1 MAEYRF
7 TALSPAGKN
16 VIGIV
21 YSSNIFLARQKIN
34 EIAVRNKLKIRSIE
48 KKSTYIYRVRKP
60 GISKPID
67 GEQKAYSA
75 KEVELALQKLGY
87 EIVYV
92 RKKLFDFQLKPPTS
106 EIVSFVRISADLLR
120 EKLSYG
126 EILQLMI
133 NDVTNKTLLEALKD
147 INNDLKKGED
157 SEKVFRRYE
166 HILGKF
172 TSYMLGLASKSGN
185 MAEIYAATAK
195 FLERTQEFR
204 KNLRSAL
211 VTPII
216 TVIVLF
222 LTVIYY
228 VAEVFPATAELF
240 LRFDIELPP
249 MTAATLKLSHFLQNN
264 FLYFLLAFAIPTVL
278 LFFYYAQTTKGKVI
292 VHKLMLKLPLIGNLI
307 HKSII
312 EIFCRV
318 FYSLYTGSAENIEPI
333 RIAAEATGNK
343 YFEARIKTVAIPIMI
358 REGKGLTEAFEAAD
372 VFTKTAISRFHA
384 GEETGTVRNVALQIA
399 NYYESETTHKLKFLI
414 ESIQLIIAM
423 FIMIV
428 ITALTLISAE
438 TATIRPKYPGMGF
451 INIIQGIFNL

>member
-1 MAEYRF
+1 MPEYRF
-7 TALSPAGKN
+7 NAIASNGKT

-21 YSSNIFLARQKIN
+21 HSPNIFIARQKIK
-34 EIAVRNKLKIRSIE
+34 EIIQKNRLRLRSVE
-48 KKSTYIYRVRKP
+48 KKSTFLYKVKKAGLP
-60 GISKPID
+60 KPII

-75 KEVELALQKLGY
+75 SEVQQALQKLGY
-87 EIVYV
+87 DVIYV
-92 RKKLFDFQLKPPTS
+92 RKKLLDLQLKPPTS

-120 EKLSYG
+120 EKMSYG

-133 NDVTNKTLLEALKD
+133 NDVTNKALRDALKD

-166 HILGKF
+166 HVLGKF
-172 TSYMLGLASKSGN
+172 TAYMLGLASKSGN
-185 MAEIYAATAK
+185 MAEIYSATAK
-195 FLERTQEFR
+195 FLERNQEFR

-211 VTPII
+211 VTPTI
-216 TVIVLF
+216 TVIALI

-228 VAEVFPATAELF
+228 VAKVFPATAELF

-249 MTAATLKLSHFLQNN
+249 MTAATLKLSYFLQNN
-264 FLYFLLAFAIPTVL
+264 ILYILLLVSLPFIFLI
-278 LFFYYAQTTKGKVI
+278 YYYQTTNGRI
-292 VHKLMLKLPLIGNLI
+292 NLHKILLKLPVIGNLI

-333 RIAAEATGNK
+333 KIAAEATGNK
-343 YFEARIKTVAIPIMI
+343 YFEDRIKNVAIPIMI
-358 REGKGLTEAFEAAD
+358 REGKGLTEAFEAAG
-372 VFTKTAISRFHA
+372 VFTRTAISRFHS
-384 GEETGTVRNVALQIA
+384 GEETGTVKNVALQIA

-414 ESIQLIIAM
+414 EAIQLAIAM

-438 TATIRPKYPGMGF
+438 TATIRPKYPGMSF
-451 INIIQGIFNL
+451 INFIQGLF

>member
-7 TALSPAGKN
+7 NALSPTGKT
-16 VIGIV
+16 VVGIIH
-21 YSSNIFLARQKIN
+21 SSNIISARQKIK
-34 EIAVRNKLKIRSIE
+34 EITVKNKLRLRSIE
-48 KKSTYIYRVRKP
+48 KKSTFIYKARKQ
-60 GISKPID
+60 GIAKPII

-75 KEVELALQKLGY
+75 AEVEQALKKLGY
-87 EIVYV
+87 EVIFV
-92 RKKLFDFQLKPPTS
+92 RRKLFDLQTKPPTS

-120 EKLSYG
+120 EKMSYG

-133 NDVTNKTLLEALKD
+133 NDVTNKSLRDALKD
-147 INNDLKKGED
+147 INNDLKRGED

-166 HILGKF
+166 HVLGKF
-172 TSYMLGLASKSGN
+172 TAYMLGLASKSGN
-185 MAEIYAATAK
+185 MAEIYSATAK
-195 FLERTQEFR
+195 FLERNQEFR

-211 VTPII
+211 VTPTI
-216 TVIVLF
+216 TVIALI

-228 VAEVFPATAELF
+228 VAKVFPATAELF

-264 FLYFLLAFAIPTVL
+264 FLYIVL
-278 LFFYYAQTTKGKVI
+278 LFALPVIFLFYYYQTPKGKVNL
-292 VHKLMLKLPLIGNLI
+292 HKILLKLPVLGNLI

-343 YFEARIKTVAIPIMI
+343 YFEDRIKSVAIPIMI
-358 REGKGLTEAFEAAD
+358 REGKGLTDAFEAAG
-372 VFTKTAISRFHA
+372 VFTKTAISRFHS
-384 GEETGTVRNVALQIA
+384 GEETGTVKNVALQIA

-414 ESIQLIIAM
+414 ESIQLAIAM

-438 TATIRPKYPGMGF
+438 TATIRPKYPGMSF
-451 INIIQGIFNL
+451 INLIQGLF

>member
-1 MAEYRF
+1 MPEYRF
-7 TALSPAGKN
+7 NAISPTGKT

-21 YSSNIFLARQKIN
+21 QSSNVFAAKQKIK
-34 EIAVRNKLKIRSIE
+34 EIIQKNNLRLRSIE
-48 KKSTYIYRVRKP
+48 RKSTFIYKARKSGSP
-60 GISKPID
+60 KPII

-75 KEVELALQKLGY
+75 KEVEQALQKLGY
-87 EIVYV
+87 DVIFV
-92 RKKLFDFQLKPPTS
+92 RKKLLDLQLKPPTS

-120 EKLSYG
+120 EKMSYG

-133 NDVTNKTLLEALKD
+133 NDVTNKALRDALKD
-147 INNDLKKGED
+147 INNDLKRGED

-166 HILGKF
+166 HVLGKF
-172 TSYMLGLASKSGN
+172 TAYMLGLASKSGN
-185 MAEIYAATAK
+185 MAEIYSATAK
-195 FLERTQEFR
+195 FLERNQEFR

-211 VTPII
+211 VTPTI
-216 TVIVLF
+216 TVIALI

-228 VAEVFPATAELF
+228 VAKVFPATAELF
-240 LRFDIELPP
+240 LRFDIDLPP
-249 MTAATLKLSHFLQNN
+249 MTAATLKLSYFLQNN
-264 FLYFLLAFAIPTVL
+264 FLYLLL
-278 LFFYYAQTTKGKVI
+278 LMILPVIILFYFYQTPRGKI
-292 VHKLMLKLPLIGNLI
+292 KMHQILLKLPVIGNLV

-343 YFEARIKTVAIPIMI
+343 YFEDRIKNVAIPIMI
-358 REGKGLTEAFEAAD
+358 REGKGLTDAFEAAG
-372 VFTKTAISRFHA
+372 VFTKTAISRFHS
-384 GEETGTVRNVALQIA
+384 GEETGTVKNVALQIA

-414 ESIQLIIAM
+414 EAIQLAIAM

-438 TATIRPKYPGMGF
+438 TATIRPKYPGMSF
-451 INIIQGIFNL
+451 INLIQGLF

>member
-1 MAEYRF
+1 MPEYRF
-7 TALSPAGKN
+7 NAIATNGKT

-21 YSSNIFLARQKIN
+21 HSPNIFVAKQKIK
-34 EIAVRNKLKIRSIE
+34 EIINKNKLRLRSIE
-48 KKSTYIYRVRKP
+48 RKSTFIYKARKTGSP
-60 GISKPID
+60 KPIL
-67 GEQKAYSA
+67 GEQKAYTA
-75 KEVELALQKLGY
+75 NEVEQALQKLGY
-87 EIVYV
+87 DVIYV
-92 RKKLFDFQLKPPTS
+92 RKKLLDLQLKPPTS

-120 EKLSYG
+120 EKMSYG

-133 NDVTNKTLLEALKD
+133 NDVTNKALRDALKD

-166 HILGKF
+166 HVLGKF
-172 TSYMLGLASKSGN
+172 TAYMLGLASKSGN
-185 MAEIYAATAK
+185 MAEIYSATAK
-195 FLERTQEFR
+195 FLERNQEFK

-211 VTPII
+211 VTPTV
-216 TVIVLF
+216 TVIALI

-228 VAEVFPATAELF
+228 VAKVFPATAELF

-249 MTAATLKLSHFLQNN
+249 MTAATLKFSYFLQNN
-264 FLYFLLAFAIPTVL
+264 ILYIVL
-278 LFFYYAQTTKGKVI
+278 LLSLPFIFLIYYYQTTKGKVNL
-292 VHKLMLKLPLIGNLI
+292 HKFLLKLPVIGNLI

-333 RIAAEATGNK
+333 KIAAEATGNK
-343 YFEARIKTVAIPIMI
+343 YFEDRIKNVAIPIMI
-358 REGKGLTEAFEAAD
+358 REGKGLTEAFEAAG
-372 VFTKTAISRFHA
+372 VFTKTAISRFHS
-384 GEETGTVRNVALQIA
+384 GEETGTVKNVALQIA

-414 ESIQLIIAM
+414 EAIQLAIAM

-438 TATIRPKYPGMGF
+438 TATIRPKYPGMSF
-451 INIIQGIFNL
+451 INLLQGLV

>member
-7 TALSPAGKN
+7 NAISPNGKT
-16 VIGIV
+16 VVGIIH
-21 YSSNIFLARQKIN
+21 SPNIISARQKIK
-34 EIAVRNKLKIRSIE
+34 EIVQKNKLRLRSIE
-48 KKSTYIYRVRKP
+48 KKSTFIYKAKKP
-60 GISKPID
+60 GTSKPIV
-67 GEQKAYSA
+67 GEQKAYNAS
-75 KEVELALQKLGY
+75 EVEQALRKLGY
-87 EIVYV
+87 EVVYV
-92 RKKLFDFQLKPPTS
+92 RKKLFDLQAKPPTS

-120 EKLSYG
+120 EKMSYG

-133 NDVTNKTLLEALKD
+133 NDVTNKALRDALKD
-147 INNDLKKGED
+147 INNDLKRGED

-166 HILGKF
+166 HVLGKF
-172 TSYMLGLASKSGN
+172 TAYMLGLASKSGN
-185 MAEIYAATAK
+185 MAEIYSATAK
-195 FLERTQEFR
+195 FLERNQEFR

-211 VTPII
+211 VTPTI
-216 TVIVLF
+216 TVIALI

-228 VAEVFPATAELF
+228 VAKVFPATAELF

-264 FLYFLLAFAIPTVL
+264 FLYIIL
-278 LFFYYAQTTKGKVI
+278 LFLIPIVFLFYYYQTPAGKVNL
-292 VHKLMLKLPLIGNLI
+292 HKLLLKLPVLGNLI

-333 RIAAEATGNK
+333 KIAAEATGNK
-343 YFEARIKTVAIPIMI
+343 YFEDRIKNVAIPIMI
-358 REGKGLTEAFEAAD
+358 REGKGLTDAFEAAG
-372 VFTKTAISRFHA
+372 VFTKTAISRFHS
-384 GEETGTVRNVALQIA
+384 GEETGTVKNVALQIA

-414 ESIQLIIAM
+414 EAIQLAIAM

-438 TATIRPKYPGMGF
+438 TATIRPKYPGMSF
-451 INIIQGIFNL
+451 INLIQGLF

>member
-7 TALSPAGKN
+7 NAISQTGKMI
-16 VIGIV
+16 VGVV
-21 YSSNIFLARQKIN
+21 YSSNVFSAKQKIN
-34 EIAVRNKLKIRSIE
+34 EIAQKNKLRIRNIE
-48 KKSTYIYRVRKP
+48 RKSTYFYKVKKTAQP
-60 GISKPID
+60 KPIV
-67 GEQKAYSA
+67 GEQKAYSSD
-75 KEVELALQKLGY
+75 EVKQALEKLGY
-87 EIVYV
+87 QVVYV
-92 RKKLFDFQLKPPTS
+92 RKKLFDLQLKPPTS

-120 EKLSYG
+120 EKMSYG

-133 NDVTNKTLLEALKD
+133 NDVTNKSLRDALKG

-166 HILGKF
+166 HVLGKF
-172 TSYMLGLASKSGN
+172 TAYMLGLASKSGN
-185 MAEIYAATAK
+185 MAEIYTATAK
-195 FLERTQEFR
+195 FLERNQEFR

-211 VTPII
+211 VTPTI
-216 TVIVLF
+216 TVIALI

-228 VAEVFPATAELF
+228 VAKVFPATAELF

-264 FLYFLLAFAIPTVL
+264 FGLILLLMVLPIILIALY
-278 LFFYYAQTTKGKVI
+278 YQSSKGKIVI
-292 VHKLMLKLPLIGNLI
+292 HKLMLKIPVVGNLI
-307 HKSII
+307 HKSLI

-343 YFEARIKTVAIPIMI
+343 YFEDRIKNVAIPIMI
-358 REGKGLTEAFEAAD
+358 REGKGITEAFEAAG
-372 VFTKTAISRFHA
+372 VFTKTAISRFHS
-384 GEETGTVRNVALQIA
+384 GEETGTVKNVALQIA

-414 ESIQLIIAM
+414 EAIQLAIAM

-438 TATIRPKYPGMGF
+438 TATIRPKYPGMSF
-451 INIIQGIFNL
+451 INLIQGLF

>member
-7 TALSPAGKN
+7 SAISSSGKT
-16 VIGIV
+16 VVGIIH
-21 YSSNIFLARQKIN
+21 SSNIFSARQRIN
-34 EIAVRNKLKIRSIE
+34 EIAQKNQLRVRSIE
-48 KKSTYIYRVRKP
+48 KKSTFLYKAKKP
-60 GISKPID
+60 GTVKPIL
-67 GEQKAYSA
+67 GEQKAYTA
-75 KEVELALQKLGY
+75 EEVEQALRKLGY
-87 EIVYV
+87 EVVSV

-106 EIVSFVRISADLLR
+106 EIVSFVRISADLLK
-120 EKLSYG
+120 EKMSYG

-133 NDVTNKTLLEALKD
+133 NDVTNKTLRDALKD

-166 HILGKF
+166 HVLGKF
-172 TSYMLGLASKSGN
+172 TAYMLGLASKSGN
-185 MAEIYAATAK
+185 MAEIYMATAK
-195 FLERTQEFR
+195 FLERNQEFR

-211 VTPII
+211 VTPTI
-216 TVIVLF
+216 TVIALI

-228 VAEVFPATAELF
+228 VAKVFPATAELF

-249 MTAATLKLSHFLQNN
+249 LTAATLKLSHFLQNN
-264 FLYFLLAFAIPTVL
+264 FSFIILLMALPFLFL
-278 LFFYYAQTTKGKVI
+278 FYYSQTTNGKIVLHKWLLKLPVLGNI
-292 VHKLMLKLPLIGNLI
+292 VHKSM
-307 HKSII
+307 I

-343 YFEARIKTVAIPIMI
+343 YFEDRIKRVAIPIMI
-358 REGKGLTEAFEAAD
+358 REGKGLTEAFEAAG

-384 GEETGTVRNVALQIA
+384 GEETGTIRNVALQVA

-414 ESIQLIIAM
+414 EAIQLAIAM

-438 TATIRPKYPGMGF
+438 TATIRPKYPGMSF
-451 INIIQGIFNL
+451 IINLIQGLF

>member
-1 MAEYRF
+1 MPEYRF
-7 TALSPAGKN
+7 NAISPSGKT
-16 VIGIV
+16 VVGIV
-21 YSSNIFLARQKIN
+21 YSPNIFSAKSKIN
-34 EIAVRNKLKIRSIE
+34 EIIQKNKLRLRSIE
-48 KKSTYIYRVRKP
+48 KKSTFLYKAKKS
-60 GISKPID
+60 GISKPVF
-67 GEQKAYSA
+67 GEQKAYNAS
-75 KEVELALQKLGY
+75 EVEQALQKLGY
-87 EIVYV
+87 EVIYV

-120 EKLSYG
+120 EKMSYG

-133 NDVTNKTLLEALKD
+133 NDVTNKALRDALKD
-147 INNDLKKGED
+147 INNDLKRGED

-166 HILGKF
+166 DVLGKF
-172 TSYMLGLASKSGN
+172 TAYMLGLASKSGN
-185 MAEIYAATAK
+185 MAEIYSATAK
-195 FLERTQEFR
+195 FLERNQEFR

-211 VTPII
+211 ITPTI
-216 TVIVLF
+216 TVIALI

-228 VAEVFPATAELF
+228 VAKVFPATAELF

-264 FLYFLLAFAIPTVL
+264 FLYIILLMSIPVIFL
-278 LFFYYAQTTKGKVI
+278 FYFYSTPKGKI
-292 VHKLMLKLPLIGNLI
+292 KIHKILLKLPLIGNLI

-343 YFEARIKTVAIPIMI
+343 YFEDRIKNVAIPIMI
-358 REGKGLTEAFEAAD
+358 REGKGLTEAFEAAG
-372 VFTKTAISRFHA
+372 VFTKTAIARFHS
-384 GEETGTVRNVALQIA
+384 GEETGTVKNVALQIA

-414 ESIQLIIAM
+414 EAIQLAIAM

-438 TATIRPKYPGMGF
+438 TATIRPKYPGMSF
-451 INIIQGIFNL
+451 INLIQGLL

>member
-7 TALSPAGKN
+7 SAISPSGKT
-16 VIGIV
+16 VVGIV
-21 YSSNIFLARQKIN
+21 HSSNIFNAKQRIN
-34 EIAVRNKLKIRSIE
+34 EIARKNQLRIRSIE
-48 KKSTYIYRVRKP
+48 KKSTFLYKAKKIGV
-60 GISKPID
+60 SKPIL
-67 GEQKAYSA
+67 GEQKAYTA
-75 KEVELALQKLGY
+75 EEVKQALQKLGY
-87 EIVYV
+87 EVVYV
-92 RKKLFDFQLKPPTS
+92 RKKLFDLQLKPPTS
-106 EIVSFVRISADLLR
+106 EIVSFVRISADLLK
-120 EKLSYG
+120 EKMSYG

-133 NDVTNKTLLEALKD
+133 NDVTNRTLRETLKD

-166 HILGKF
+166 HVLGKF
-172 TSYMLGLASKSGN
+172 TAYMLGLASKSGN
-185 MAEIYAATAK
+185 MAEIYLATAK
-195 FLERTQEFR
+195 FLERNQEFR

-211 VTPII
+211 VTPTI
-216 TVIVLF
+216 TVIALI

-228 VAEVFPATAELF
+228 VAKVFPATAELF

-249 MTAATLKLSHFLQNN
+249 LTAATLKLSHFLQENI
-264 FLYFLLAFAIPTVL
+264 LLIMLLMILPFIF
-278 LFFYYAQTTKGKVI
+278 LFFYSQTIKGKI
-292 VHKLMLKLPLIGNLI
+292 TLHKLMLKIPILGNII

-343 YFEARIKTVAIPIMI
+343 YFEDRIKNVAIPIMI
-358 REGKGLTEAFEAAD
+358 REGKGLTEAFEVAG
-372 VFTKTAISRFHA
+372 VFTKTALSRFHS
-384 GEETGTVRNVALQIA
+384 GEETGTIRNVALQVA

-414 ESIQLIIAM
+414 ETIQLAIAM

-438 TATIRPKYPGMGF
+438 TATIRPKYPGMLF
-451 INIIQGIFNL
+451 IINLIQGWF

>member
-1 MAEYRF
+1 MPEYRF
-7 TALSPAGKN
+7 NAISPTGKT

-21 YSSNIFLARQKIN
+21 HSSNIIAARQKIK
-34 EIAVRNKLKIRSIE
+34 EIVEKNKLRLRSIE
-48 KKSTYIYRVRKP
+48 KKSTFIYKARKP
-60 GISKPID
+60 GLSKPIV
-67 GEQKAYSA
+67 GEQKAYASS
-75 KEVELALQKLGY
+75 EVEQALIKLGY
-87 EIVYV
+87 EVIYV
-92 RKKLFDFQLKPPTS
+92 RKKLFDLQTKPPTS

-120 EKLSYG
+120 EKMSYG

-133 NDVTNKTLLEALKD
+133 NDVTNKALRDALKE
-147 INNDLKKGED
+147 INNDLKRGED

-166 HILGKF
+166 HVLGKF
-172 TSYMLGLASKSGN
+172 TAYMLGLASKSGN
-185 MAEIYAATAK
+185 MAEIYSATAK
-195 FLERTQEFR
+195 FLERNQEFR

-211 VTPII
+211 VTPTI
-216 TVIVLF
+216 TVIALI

-228 VAEVFPATAELF
+228 VAKVFPATAELF

-249 MTAATLKLSHFLQNN
+249 LTAATLKLSYFLQNN
-264 FLYFLLAFAIPTVL
+264 FLFILLLMAIPVVL
-278 LFFYYAQTTKGKVI
+278 LFYYYQTPKGKVNL
-292 VHKLMLKLPLIGNLI
+292 HKYLLKLPVIGNLI

-343 YFEARIKTVAIPIMI
+343 YFEDRIKNVAIPIMI
-358 REGKGLTEAFEAAD
+358 REGKGLTDAFEAAG
-372 VFTKTAISRFHA
+372 VFTKTAISRFHS
-384 GEETGTVRNVALQIA
+384 GEETGTVKNVALQIA

-414 ESIQLIIAM
+414 EAIQLAIAM

-438 TATIRPKYPGMGF
+438 TATIRPKYPGMSF
-451 INIIQGIFNL
+451 INLIQGLF

>member
-7 TALSPAGKN
+7 NAISPTGKT
-16 VIGIV
+16 VVGIIH
-21 YSSNIFLARQKIN
+21 SPNIISAKQKIK
-34 EIAVRNKLKIRSIE
+34 EIVQKNKLRLRSIE
-48 KKSTYIYRVRKP
+48 KKSTYLYKSRKP
-60 GISKPID
+60 GISKPII
-67 GEQKAYSA
+67 GEQKAFSPS
-75 KEVELALQKLGY
+75 EVEQALRKLGY
-87 EIVYV
+87 EVVYV
-92 RKKLFDFQLKPPTS
+92 RKKLFDFQAKPPTS
-106 EIVSFVRISADLLR
+106 EIVSFVRISADLLK
-120 EKLSYG
+120 EKMSYG

-133 NDVTNKTLLEALKD
+133 NDVTNKALRDALKD
-147 INNDLKKGED
+147 INNDLKRGED

-166 HILGKF
+166 HVLGKF
-172 TSYMLGLASKSGN
+172 TAYMLGLASKSGN
-185 MAEIYAATAK
+185 MAEIYSATAK
-195 FLERTQEFR
+195 FLERNQEFR

-211 VTPII
+211 VTPTI
-216 TVIVLF
+216 TVIALI

-228 VAEVFPATAELF
+228 VAKVFPATAELF

-264 FLYFLLAFAIPTVL
+264 FLYIILLFLLPIVIL
-278 LFFYYAQTTKGKVI
+278 FYYYQTQSGKI
-292 VHKLMLKLPLIGNLI
+292 NLHKLLLKLPIIGNLI

-343 YFEARIKTVAIPIMI
+343 YFEDRIKNVAIPIMI
-358 REGKGLTEAFEAAD
+358 REGKGLTDAFEAAG
-372 VFTKTAISRFHA
+372 VFTKTAISRFHS
-384 GEETGTVRNVALQIA
+384 GEETGTVKNVALQIA

-414 ESIQLIIAM
+414 EAIQLAIAM

-438 TATIRPKYPGMGF
+438 TATIRPKYPGMSF
-451 INIIQGIFNL
+451 INLIQGIF

>member
-1 MAEYRF
+1 MPEYRF
-7 TALSPAGKN
+7 NAIAANGKS

-21 YSSNIFLARQKIN
+21 NSSNIISARKLIK
-34 EIAVRNKLKIRSIE
+34 EIAVKNKLKIRSVE
-48 KKSTYIYRVRKP
+48 KKSTYLYKVKKQGSVT
-60 GISKPID
+60 GIT

-75 KEVELALQKLGY
+75 KEVEAALQKLGY
-87 EIVYV
+87 NVIYV
-92 RKKLFDFQLKPPTS
+92 RKKLFDLQLKPPTS

-120 EKLSYG
+120 EKMSYG
-126 EILQLMI
+126 EILTLMI
-133 NDVTNKTLLEALKD
+133 NDVTNKNLRDALKD
-147 INNDLKKGED
+147 INNDLKRGED

-166 HILGKF
+166 HVFGRF

-185 MAEIYAATAK
+185 MAEIYSATAK
-195 FLERTQEFR
+195 FLERNQEFR

-211 VTPII
+211 ITPTI
-216 TVIVLF
+216 TIIVLI

-228 VAEVFPATAELF
+228 VAEVFPSTAELF
-240 LRFDIELPP
+240 LRFDIDLPP
-249 MTAATLKLSHFLQNN
+249 LTASTLKLSYFLQQN
-264 FLYFLLAFAIPTVL
+264 IGSIIL
-278 LFFYYAQTTKGKVI
+278 LFLVPVMAIAYWYQTKNGKI
-292 VHKLMLKLPLIGNLI
+292 YIHKMMLKLPLIGNLI

-343 YFEARIKTVAIPIMI
+343 YFEDRIKNIAIPIMI
-358 REGKGLTEAFEAAD
+358 RHGKGLTEAFEAAG

-384 GEETGTVRNVALQIA
+384 GEETGTVKNVALQVA

-414 ESIQLIIAM
+414 EGIQLLIAM

-428 ITALTLISAE
+428 ITVLTLISAE
-438 TATIRPKYPGMGF
+438 TATIRPKYPGMSF
-451 INIIQGIFNL
+451 INLILGWF

>member
-7 TALSPAGKN
+7 NAISLNGKQ

-21 YSSNIFLARQKIN
+21 HSSNILSARQRIN
-34 EIAVRNKLKIRSIE
+34 DIVKRNNLRLRSIE
-48 KKSTYIYRVRKP
+48 KKSTYLYKAKKVGTP
-60 GISKPID
+60 KPIT
-67 GEQKAYSA
+67 GEQKAYTA
-75 KEVELALQKLGY
+75 EEVEQALKKLGY
-87 EIVYV
+87 EVLYV
-92 RKKLFDFQLKPPTS
+92 RKKLFDFELKPPTS
-106 EIVSFVRISADLLR
+106 EIVSFVRISADLLK
-120 EKLSYG
+120 EKMSYG

-133 NDVTNKTLLEALKD
+133 NDVTNKALREALRN
-147 INNDLKKGED
+147 INNDLKRGED

-172 TSYMLGLASKSGN
+172 TAYMLGLASKSGN
-185 MAEIYAATAK
+185 MADIYMATAK
-195 FLERTQEFR
+195 FLERNQEFR

-211 VTPII
+211 VTPTI
-216 TVIVLF
+216 TVIALI

-228 VAEVFPATAELF
+228 VAKVFPATAELF

-264 FLYFLLAFAIPTVL
+264 L
-278 LFFYYAQTTKGKVI
+278 LFIMLAMMAPVIFFAYYYSTPKGKV
-292 VHKLMLKLPLIGNLI
+292 VLHKLMLQLPLLGNII

-318 FYSLYTGSAENIEPI
+318 FYSLYTGSAENVEPI

-343 YFEARIKTVAIPIMI
+343 YFEERIKNVAIPIMI
-358 REGKGLTEAFEAAD
+358 REGKGLTEAFEAAG
-372 VFTKTAISRFHA
+372 VFTKTAISRFHS
-384 GEETGTVRNVALQIA
+384 GEETGTVKKVALQIA

-414 ESIQLIIAM
+414 EGIQLAIAM

-438 TATIRPKYPGMGF
+438 TATIRPKYPGMSF
-451 INIIQGIFNL
+451 INLIQGLF

>member
-7 TALSPAGKN
+7 NALSPTGKT
-16 VIGIV
+16 VVGIIH
-21 YSSNIFLARQKIN
+21 SSNIISARQKIK
-34 EIAVRNKLKIRSIE
+34 EITVKNKLRLRSIE
-48 KKSTYIYRVRKP
+48 KKSTFIYKARKQ
-60 GISKPID
+60 GIAKPII

-75 KEVELALQKLGY
+75 AEVEQALKKLGY
-87 EIVYV
+87 EVIFV
-92 RKKLFDFQLKPPTS
+92 RRKLFDLQTKPPTS

-120 EKLSYG
+120 EKMSYG

-133 NDVTNKTLLEALKD
+133 NDVTNKSLRDALKD
-147 INNDLKKGED
+147 INNDLKRGED

-166 HILGKF
+166 HVLGKF
-172 TSYMLGLASKSGN
+172 TAYMLGLASKSGN
-185 MAEIYAATAK
+185 MAEIYSATAK
-195 FLERTQEFR
+195 FLERNQEFR

-211 VTPII
+211 VTPTI
-216 TVIVLF
+216 TVIALI

-228 VAEVFPATAELF
+228 IAKVFPATAELF

-264 FLYFLLAFAIPTVL
+264 FLYIVL
-278 LFFYYAQTTKGKVI
+278 LFALPVIFLFYYYQTPKGKVNL
-292 VHKLMLKLPLIGNLI
+292 HKILLKLPVLGNLI

-343 YFEARIKTVAIPIMI
+343 YFEDRIKSVAIPIMI
-358 REGKGLTEAFEAAD
+358 REGKGLTDAFEAAG
-372 VFTKTAISRFHA
+372 VFTKTAISRFHS
-384 GEETGTVRNVALQIA
+384 GEETGTVKNVALQIA

-414 ESIQLIIAM
+414 ESIQLAIAM

-438 TATIRPKYPGMGF
+438 TATIRPKYPGMSF
-451 INIIQGIFNL
+451 INLIQGLF

>member
-7 TALSPAGKN
+7 SAISPSGKT
-16 VIGIV
+16 VVGIV
-21 YSSNIFLARQKIN
+21 HSSNIFNAKQRIN
-34 EIAVRNKLKIRSIE
+34 EIARKNQLRIRSIE
-48 KKSTYIYRVRKP
+48 KKSTFLYKAKKIGV
-60 GISKPID
+60 SKPIL
-67 GEQKAYSA
+67 GEQKAYTA
-75 KEVELALQKLGY
+75 EEVKQALQKLGY
-87 EIVYV
+87 EVVYV
-92 RKKLFDFQLKPPTS
+92 RKKLFDLQLKPPTS
-106 EIVSFVRISADLLR
+106 EIVSFVRISADLLK
-120 EKLSYG
+120 EKMSYG

-133 NDVTNKTLLEALKD
+133 NDVTNRTLRETLKD

-166 HILGKF
+166 HVLGKF
-172 TSYMLGLASKSGN
+172 TAYMLGLASKSGN
-185 MAEIYAATAK
+185 MAEIYLATAK
-195 FLERTQEFR
+195 FLERNQEFR

-211 VTPII
+211 VTPTI
-216 TVIVLF
+216 TVIALI

-228 VAEVFPATAELF
+228 VAKVFPATAELF

-249 MTAATLKLSHFLQNN
+249 LTAATLKLSHFLQENI
-264 FLYFLLAFAIPTVL
+264 LLIMLLMILPFIF
-278 LFFYYAQTTKGKVI
+278 LFFYSQTIKGKI
-292 VHKLMLKLPLIGNLI
+292 TLHKLMLKIPILGNII

-343 YFEARIKTVAIPIMI
+343 YFEDRIKNVAIPIMI
-358 REGKGLTEAFEAAD
+358 REGKGLTEAFEVAG
-372 VFTKTAISRFHA
+372 VFTKTALSRFHS
-384 GEETGTVRNVALQIA
+384 GEETGTIRNVALQVA

-414 ESIQLIIAM
+414 ETIQLAIAM

-438 TATIRPKYPGMGF
+438 TATIRPKYPGMSF
-451 INIIQGIFNL
+451 IINLIQGWF

>member
-7 TALSPAGKN
+7 SAISPSGKT
-16 VIGIV
+16 VVGIV
-21 YSSNIFLARQKIN
+21 HSSNIFNAKQRIN
-34 EIAVRNKLKIRSIE
+34 EIARKNQLRIRSIE
-48 KKSTYIYRVRKP
+48 KKSTFLYKAKKIGV
-60 GISKPID
+60 SKPIL
-67 GEQKAYSA
+67 GEQKAYTA
-75 KEVELALQKLGY
+75 EEVKLALQKLGY
-87 EIVYV
+87 EVVYV
-92 RKKLFDFQLKPPTS
+92 RKKLFDLQLKPPTS
-106 EIVSFVRISADLLR
+106 EIVSFVRISADLLK
-120 EKLSYG
+120 EKMSYG

-133 NDVTNKTLLEALKD
+133 NDVTNRTLRETLKD

-166 HILGKF
+166 HVLGKF
-172 TSYMLGLASKSGN
+172 TAYMLGLASKSGN
-185 MAEIYAATAK
+185 MAEIYLATAK
-195 FLERTQEFR
+195 FLERNQEFR

-211 VTPII
+211 VTPTI
-216 TVIVLF
+216 TVIALI

-228 VAEVFPATAELF
+228 VAKVFPATAELF

-249 MTAATLKLSHFLQNN
+249 LTAATLKLSHFLQNN
-264 FLYFLLAFAIPTVL
+264 ILYILLIMFLPFIFL
-278 LFFYYAQTTKGKVI
+278 FYYSQTQKGKI
-292 VHKLMLKLPLIGNLI
+292 VLHKWMLKIPIMGNII

-343 YFEARIKTVAIPIMI
+343 YFEDRIKNVAIPIMI
-358 REGKGLTEAFEAAD
+358 REGKGLTEAFEVAG
-372 VFTKTAISRFHA
+372 VFTKTALSRFHS
-384 GEETGTVRNVALQIA
+384 GEETGTIRNVALQVA

-414 ESIQLIIAM
+414 ETIQLAIAM

-438 TATIRPKYPGMGF
+438 TATIRPKYPGMSF
-451 INIIQGIFNL
+451 IINLIQGWF

>member
-1 MAEYRF
+1 MPEYRF
-7 TALSPAGKN
+7 NAIAPTGKT

-21 YSSNIFLARQKIN
+21 QSPNIFVAKQKIK
-34 EIAVRNKLKIRSIE
+34 EIIQKNKLRLRSIE
-48 KKSTYIYRVRKP
+48 RKSTYIYKARKT
-60 GISKPID
+60 GSAKPII

-75 KEVELALQKLGY
+75 KEVEQALQKLGY
-87 EIVYV
+87 DVLFV
-92 RKKLFDFQLKPPTS
+92 RKKILDLQLKPPTS

-120 EKLSYG
+120 EKMSYG

-133 NDVTNKTLLEALKD
+133 NDVTNKALRDALKD

-166 HILGKF
+166 HVFGKF
-172 TSYMLGLASKSGN
+172 TAYMLGLASKSGN
-185 MAEIYAATAK
+185 MAEIYSATAK
-195 FLERTQEFR
+195 FLERNQEFR

-211 VTPII
+211 VTPTI
-216 TVIVLF
+216 TVIALI

-228 VAEVFPATAELF
+228 VAKVFPATAELF

-249 MTAATLKLSHFLQNN
+249 MTAATLKLSYFLQNN
-264 FLYFLLAFAIPTVL
+264 FLYLLLVMIIPILVL
-278 LFFYYAQTTKGKVI
+278 FYYYQTPRGKVKI
-292 VHKLMLKLPLIGNLI
+292 HQILLKLPVIGNLI

-333 RIAAEATGNK
+333 KIAAEATGNK
-343 YFEARIKTVAIPIMI
+343 YFEDRIKNVAIPIMI
-358 REGKGLTEAFEAAD
+358 REGKGLTDAFEATG
-372 VFTKTAISRFHA
+372 VFTKTAISRFHS
-384 GEETGTVRNVALQIA
+384 GEETGTVKNVALQIA

-414 ESIQLIIAM
+414 EAIQLAIAM

-438 TATIRPKYPGMGF
+438 TATIRPKYPGMSF
-451 INIIQGIFNL
+451 INLIWGLF

>member
-1 MAEYRF
+1 MPEYRF
-7 TALSPAGKN
+7 NAIASNGKT

-21 YSSNIFLARQKIN
+21 HSPNIFIARQKIR
-34 EIAVRNKLKIRSIE
+34 EIIQKNKLRLRSIE
-48 KKSTYIYRVRKP
+48 KKSTFLYKVKKAGLPKP
-60 GISKPID
+60 VI
-67 GEQKAYSA
+67 GEQKAYTAS
-75 KEVELALQKLGY
+75 EVQQALQKLGY
-87 EIVYV
+87 EVIYV
-92 RKKLFDFQLKPPTS
+92 RKKLLDLQLKPPTS

-120 EKLSYG
+120 EKMSYG

-133 NDVTNKTLLEALKD
+133 NDVTNKALRDALKD

-166 HILGKF
+166 HVLGKF
-172 TSYMLGLASKSGN
+172 TAYMLGLASKSGN
-185 MAEIYAATAK
+185 MAEIYSATAK
-195 FLERTQEFR
+195 FLERNQEFR

-211 VTPII
+211 VTPTI
-216 TVIVLF
+216 TVIALI

-228 VAEVFPATAELF
+228 VAKVFPATAELF

-249 MTAATLKLSHFLQNN
+249 MTAATLKLSYFLQNN
-264 FLYFLLAFAIPTVL
+264 ILYILLLVSLPFIFLI
-278 LFFYYAQTTKGKVI
+278 YYYQTTKGKI
-292 VHKLMLKLPLIGNLI
+292 ILHKILLKLPVIGNLV

-333 RIAAEATGNK
+333 KIAAEATGNK
-343 YFEARIKTVAIPIMI
+343 YFEDRIKNVAIPIMI
-358 REGKGLTEAFEAAD
+358 REGKGLTEAFEAAG
-372 VFTKTAISRFHA
+372 VFTRTAISRFHS
-384 GEETGTVRNVALQIA
+384 GEETGTVKNVALQIA

-414 ESIQLIIAM
+414 EAIQLAIAM

-438 TATIRPKYPGMGF
+438 TATIRPKYPGMSF
-451 INIIQGIFNL
+451 INFIQGLF

>member
-7 TALSPAGKN
+7 SAISPSGKT
-16 VIGIV
+16 VVGIV
-21 YSSNIFLARQKIN
+21 HSSNIFNAKQRLN
-34 EIAVRNKLKIRSIE
+34 EIARKNQLRIRSIE
-48 KKSTYIYRVRKP
+48 KKSIFLYKAKKIGV
-60 GISKPID
+60 SKPIL
-67 GEQKAYSA
+67 GEQKAYTA
-75 KEVELALQKLGY
+75 EEVKQALQKLGY
-87 EIVYV
+87 EVVYV
-92 RKKLFDFQLKPPTS
+92 RKKLFDLQLKPPTS
-106 EIVSFVRISADLLR
+106 EIVSFVRISADLLK
-120 EKLSYG
+120 EKMSYG

-133 NDVTNKTLLEALKD
+133 NDVTNRTLRETLKD

-166 HILGKF
+166 HVLGKF
-172 TSYMLGLASKSGN
+172 TAYMLGLASKSGN
-185 MAEIYAATAK
+185 MAEIYLATAK
-195 FLERTQEFR
+195 FLERNQEFR

-211 VTPII
+211 VTPTI
-216 TVIVLF
+216 TVIALN

-228 VAEVFPATAELF
+228 VAKVFPATAELF

-249 MTAATLKLSHFLQNN
+249 LTAATLKLSHFLQENI
-264 FLYFLLAFAIPTVL
+264 LLIIL
-278 LFFYYAQTTKGKVI
+278 LMILPFIFSFFYSQTIKGKI
-292 VHKLMLKLPLIGNLI
+292 TLHKLMLKIPMLGNII

-343 YFEARIKTVAIPIMI
+343 YFEDRIKNVAIPIMI
-358 REGKGLTEAFEAAD
+358 REGKGLTEAFEVAG
-372 VFTKTAISRFHA
+372 VFTKTALSRFHS
-384 GEETGTVRNVALQIA
+384 GEETGTIRNVALQVA

-414 ESIQLIIAM
+414 ETIQLAIAM

-438 TATIRPKYPGMGF
+438 TATIRPKYPGMSF
-451 INIIQGIFNL
+451 IINLIQGWF

>member
-7 TALSPAGKN
+7 SAISSSGKT
-16 VIGIV
+16 VVGIIH
-21 YSSNIFLARQKIN
+21 SSNIFSARQRIN
-34 EIAVRNKLKIRSIE
+34 EIAQKNQLRIRSIE
-48 KKSTYIYRVRKP
+48 KKSIFLYKAKKP
-60 GISKPID
+60 GTVKPIL
-67 GEQKAYSA
+67 GEQKAYTA
-75 KEVELALQKLGY
+75 EEVEQALRKLGY
-87 EIVYV
+87 EVIFV
-92 RKKLFDFQLKPPTS
+92 RKKLLDFQLKPPTS
-106 EIVSFVRISADLLR
+106 EIVSFVRISADLLK
-120 EKLSYG
+120 EKMSYG

-133 NDVTNKTLLEALKD
+133 NDVTNKTLRDALKD

-166 HILGKF
+166 HVLGKF
-172 TSYMLGLASKSGN
+172 TAYMLGLASKSGN
-185 MAEIYAATAK
+185 MAEIYLATAK
-195 FLERTQEFR
+195 FLERNQEFR

-211 VTPII
+211 VTPTI
-216 TVIVLF
+216 TVIALI

-228 VAEVFPATAELF
+228 VAKVFPATAELF

-249 MTAATLKLSHFLQNN
+249 LTAATLKLSHFLQNN
-264 FLYFLLAFAIPTVL
+264 FLYIILLMASPFLFL
-278 LFFYYAQTTKGKVI
+278 FYYSQTTKGKIVLHKWLLKLPVLGNI
-292 VHKLMLKLPLIGNLI
+292 VHKSM
-307 HKSII
+307 I

-343 YFEARIKTVAIPIMI
+343 YFEDRIKNVAIPIMI
-358 REGKGLTEAFEAAD
+358 REGKGLTEAFEAAG

-384 GEETGTVRNVALQIA
+384 GEETGTIRNVALQIA

-414 ESIQLIIAM
+414 EAIQLAIAM

-438 TATIRPKYPGMGF
+438 TATIRPKYPGMSF
-451 INIIQGIFNL
+451 IINLIQGLL

>member
-1 MAEYRF
+1 MPEYRF
-7 TALSPAGKN
+7 NAISPSGKT
-16 VIGIV
+16 VVGIV
-21 YSSNIFLARQKIN
+21 YSPNIFSAKSKIN
-34 EIAVRNKLKIRSIE
+34 EIIQKNKLRLRSIE
-48 KKSTYIYRVRKP
+48 KKSTFLYKAKKS
-60 GISKPID
+60 GISRPVF
-67 GEQKAYSA
+67 GEQKAYNAS
-75 KEVELALQKLGY
+75 EVEQALQKLGY
-87 EIVYV
+87 EVIYV

-120 EKLSYG
+120 EKMSYG

-133 NDVTNKTLLEALKD
+133 NDVTNKALRDALKD
-147 INNDLKKGED
+147 INNDLKRGED

-166 HILGKF
+166 DVLGKF
-172 TSYMLGLASKSGN
+172 TAYMLGLASKSGN
-185 MAEIYAATAK
+185 MAEIYSATAK
-195 FLERTQEFR
+195 FLERNQEFR

-211 VTPII
+211 ITPTI
-216 TVIVLF
+216 TVIALI

-228 VAEVFPATAELF
+228 VAKVFPATAELF

-264 FLYFLLAFAIPTVL
+264 FLYIILLMSIPVIFL
-278 LFFYYAQTTKGKVI
+278 FYFYSTPKGKI
-292 VHKLMLKLPLIGNLI
+292 KIHKILLKLPLIGNLI

-343 YFEARIKTVAIPIMI
+343 YFEDRIKNVAIPIMI
-358 REGKGLTEAFEAAD
+358 REGKGLTEAFEAAG
-372 VFTKTAISRFHA
+372 VFTKTAIARFHS
-384 GEETGTVRNVALQIA
+384 GEETGTVKNVALQIA

-414 ESIQLIIAM
+414 EAIQLAIAM

-438 TATIRPKYPGMGF
+438 TATIRPKYPGMSF
-451 INIIQGIFNL
+451 INLIQGLL

>member
-7 TALSPAGKN
+7 NALSPTGKT
-16 VIGIV
+16 VVGIIH
-21 YSSNIFLARQKIN
+21 SSNIISARQKIK
-34 EIAVRNKLKIRSIE
+34 EITAKNKLRLRSIE
-48 KKSTYIYRVRKP
+48 KKSTFIYKARKQ
-60 GISKPID
+60 GIAKPII

-75 KEVELALQKLGY
+75 VEVEQALKKLGY
-87 EIVYV
+87 EVVFV
-92 RKKLFDFQLKPPTS
+92 RKKLFDLQTKPPTS

-120 EKLSYG
+120 EKMSYG

-133 NDVTNKTLLEALKD
+133 NDVTNKSLRDALKD
-147 INNDLKKGED
+147 INNDLKRGED

-166 HILGKF
+166 HVLGKF

-185 MAEIYAATAK
+185 MAEIYSATAK
-195 FLERTQEFR
+195 FLERNQEFR

-211 VTPII
+211 VTPTI
-216 TVIVLF
+216 TVIALI

-228 VAEVFPATAELF
+228 IAKVFPATAELF

-264 FLYFLLAFAIPTVL
+264 FLYIVL
-278 LFFYYAQTTKGKVI
+278 LFALPVVFLFYYYQTPQGKVNL
-292 VHKLMLKLPLIGNLI
+292 HKILLKLPVLGNLI

-343 YFEARIKTVAIPIMI
+343 YFEDRIKSVAIPIMI
-358 REGKGLTEAFEAAD
+358 REGKGLTDAFEAAG
-372 VFTKTAISRFHA
+372 VFTKTAISRFHS
-384 GEETGTVRNVALQIA
+384 GEETGTVKNVALQIA

-414 ESIQLIIAM
+414 EAIQLAIAM

-438 TATIRPKYPGMGF
+438 TATIRPKYPGMSF
-451 INIIQGIFNL
+451 INLIQGLF

>member
-7 TALSPAGKN
+7 SAISSSGKT
-16 VIGIV
+16 VVGIIH
-21 YSSNIFLARQKIN
+21 SNNIFSARQRIN
-34 EIAVRNKLKIRSIE
+34 EIAQKNQLRIRSIE
-48 KKSTYIYRVRKP
+48 KKSTFLYKAKKP
-60 GISKPID
+60 GTVKPIL
-67 GEQKAYSA
+67 GEQKAYTA
-75 KEVELALQKLGY
+75 EEVEQALRKLGY
-87 EIVYV
+87 EVVSV

-106 EIVSFVRISADLLR
+106 EIVSFVRISADLLK
-120 EKLSYG
+120 EKMSYG

-133 NDVTNKTLLEALKD
+133 NDVTNKTLRDALKD

-166 HILGKF
+166 HVLGKF
-172 TSYMLGLASKSGN
+172 TAYMLGLASKSGN
-185 MAEIYAATAK
+185 MAEIYMATAK
-195 FLERTQEFR
+195 FLERNQEFR

-211 VTPII
+211 VTPTI
-216 TVIVLF
+216 TVIALI

-228 VAEVFPATAELF
+228 VAKVFPATAELF

-249 MTAATLKLSHFLQNN
+249 LTAATLKLSHFLQNN
-264 FLYFLLAFAIPTVL
+264 FSFIILLMALPFLFL
-278 LFFYYAQTTKGKVI
+278 FYYSQTTNGKIVLHKWLLKLPVLGNI
-292 VHKLMLKLPLIGNLI
+292 VHKSM
-307 HKSII
+307 I

-343 YFEARIKTVAIPIMI
+343 YFEDRIKRVAIPIMI
-358 REGKGLTEAFEAAD
+358 REGKGLTEAFEAAG

-384 GEETGTVRNVALQIA
+384 GEETGTIRNVALQVA

-414 ESIQLIIAM
+414 EAIQLAIAM

-438 TATIRPKYPGMGF
+438 TATIRPKYPGMSF
-451 INIIQGIFNL
+451 IINLIQGLF